1 MYPITRHCSTNN
13 DYLEGNRLIVFYS
26 KIKKINNLKIEDNIE
41 ACLVSNFGSYLKPKF
56 MIELSNLPKTKS
68 GKILRRVLKLLINN
82 PKIKYIGDIST
93 IIDKSIISE
102 ARNKIIIKLNE

>member
-1 MYPITRHCSTNN
+1 
-13 DYLEGNRLIVFYS
+13 
-26 KIKKINNLKIEDNIE
+26 
-41 ACLVSNFGSYLKPKF
+41 

-102 ARNKIIIKLNE
+102 ALRNKIIIKLNE